1 MPRDSSKILLS
12 GQNLFKLF
20 TVQNKKLIEISDYEK
35 LPVREQPQM
44 IDGQL

>member
-20 TVQNKKLIEISDYEK
+20 TVQNKKLIDIQDYAN
-35 LPVREQPQM
+35 LPEPKK